1 MTTSKLLHQDDGG
14 TVTLFGGADK
24 QMLFACTGGHY
35 WIVKATKMGSATE
48 PETDRGAGDDSDGDA
63 AAAEPAAAAL
73 AEVEAIRRD
82 FGDAAVSMMNL

>member
-35 WIVKATKMGSATE
+35 WIVKATKTGSAVE
-48 PETDRGAGDDSDGDA
+48 PEAEADADGE
-63 AAAEPAAAAL
+63 AAEPAMPAV
-73 AEVEAIRRD
+73 AELEAIRRD
-82 FGDAAVSMMNL
+82 FGDAAVSMLSL